1 MTPQPDGADVNRYVF
16 RLYVT
21 GHTPRAERAIANLR
35 RLCADVLRNGCDVEV
50 VDVLEQP
57 ELAEAER
64 ILATPT
70 LIKDFPPPTRRIIGD
85 LSDAERVRR
94 ELGIFTPPRERQA
107 GG

>member
-1 MTPQPDGADVNRYVF
+1 MTPHPDGATVNRYVF

-57 ELAEAER
+57 ELAEVDR
-64 ILATPT
+64 VLATPT
-70 LIKDFPPPTRRIIGD
+70 VIRRVPGPERRVVGD
-85 LSDAERVRR
+85 LSDAGTV
-94 ELGIFTPPRERQA
+94 LSGLDVIPPPSEEQSA
-107 GG
+107 